1 MHMTEGQE
9 SERIVISSE
18 ELRSDDIDD
27 RISEME
33 QARKVA
39 LVREVGDPNA
49 KSGGSLRAVLTL
61 TVGGAVGGILAFLV
75 NRLLLSTLDLFPDNS
90 FLNNLTFTFI
100 LAFFIGLSVAL
111 ASVITDRSWA
121 KVGMVAAIAA
131 PAAIGAALLM
141 GLIAHW
147 VYSTGTDWLYNE
159 AFDQF
164 LTGDLTEEQ
173 VQSYILLRLHPIRGA
188 AWLLVGISAGIAAG
202 AASRSWKRVGL
213 AVLGGAIGGFLGGFI
228 FDFIPAGDGD
238 GATGEMIAQFI
249 GIVLLG
255 TLIGLAMALIEQAG
269 KSRWIEIVAGGLAG
283 KQFILYKNVITMGS
297 APNADITL
305 IKDPAIPPIAARITV
320 RGQVATLEAADP
332 LVPVLVNGTPEPR
345 KQIVDSDVIAIGRT
359 QIRFREKNS
368 KDGVPGALRH

>member
-1 MHMTEGQE
+1 MSENQD

-18 ELRSDDIDD
+18 ELISGDIDN

-39 LVREVGDPNA
+39 LVREIGDASA
-49 KSGGSLRAVLTL
+49 KSGGSLRAILTL
-61 TVGGAVGGILAFLV
+61 TIGGAVGGLIAFLV
-75 NRLLLSTLDLFPDNS
+75 NRLLLSTLELFSGNS
-90 FLNNLTFTFI
+90 FAVNLTFTFI

-121 KVGMVAAIAA
+121 KVGLVAAIAA
-131 PAAIGAALLM
+131 PAAIVAALVL

-147 VYSTGTDWLYNE
+147 VFSTGTEWLYNH
-159 AFDQF
+159 AFDLF
-164 LTGDLTEEQ
+164 LTGELTEEQ
-173 VQSYILLRLHPIRGA
+173 VRSYVLLRLHPIRGA

-202 AASRSWKRVGL
+202 ASSRSWKRVGL

-228 FDFIPAGDGD
+228 FDFIPSGDGD
-238 GATGEMIAQFI
+238 GATSEMIAQFI

-283 KQFILYKNVITMGS
+283 KQFILYKNVISIGA

-305 IKDPAIPPIAARITV
+305 IKDPAIPPVAANIIV
-320 RGQVATLEAADP
+320 RGQVTTLESIDP
-332 LVPVLVNGTPEPR
+332 LVDVLVNGTPEVR
-345 KQIVDSDVIAIGRT
+345 KQIIDSDVIAIGRT
-359 QIRFREKNS
+359 QIRFREKS
-368 KDGVPGALRH
+368 AKDGVPGALRH